1 MSRFIPSRQLT
12 SRPTDP
18 AWWTPE
24 CTDAIKAKE
33 RAWATARRQK
43 STAARQ
49 TASAATLRCNDILQH
64 AKVARLATLRT
75 RLSKASLS
83 DRSWWSTIKQAGG
96 SSRNTSIPTLTQ
108 QPGLKCVS
116 NAEKAECFGQYFAS
130 KCSLGADDF
139 PANQPATGFPH
150 VAQRTAEKLS
160 TVRFRPATVKREL
173 RRLNASKATGPD

>member
-1 MSRFIPSRQLT
+1 MT
-12 SRPTDP
+12 SSSMPRWP
-18 AWWTPE
+18 
-24 CTDAIKAKE
+24 
-33 RAWATARRQK
+33 
-43 STAARQ
+43 
-49 TASAATLRCNDILQH
+49 
-64 AKVARLATLRT
+64 RLATLRT

-173 RRLNASKATGPD
+173 RRLNASKATGPGFEFPREF